1 MQVALFGNPNTGKTS
16 LFNVMTG
23 SYEFIGNWNGVT
35 VEKKVGRLKNHS
47 GSLVDLP
54 GIYTLTPLSK
64 DEAVAS
70 AFLLENTFTS
80 ILNII
85 DASQL
90 ARNLHL
96 TIELLEFGKPV
107 VIGLNMIDV
116 AKHRGLDID
125 AEKLA
130 ERLGVQ
136 VIPIVA
142 RTGRGCR
149 TMTEAFSANHP
160 LASQHFRIDYGE
172 ALETAIDELSRLIT
186 EPALN
191 HRWLAIQYLLGNR
204 TIVERIDANMDKQE
218 AAHSVLQTLE
228 TRLKHENSRLT
239 IPQWIYQKRKSYIEN
254 LLDKVVKKKE
264 QAAKTTFT
272 EKLDAIV
279 TNKYIGIPLFLV
291 IMYVI
296 FHATF
301 NWIGSPISDQLD
313 AFFSGPLTNWAGAAL
328 SWAHVAPFIRDVI
341 LNGIIAGVGGV
352 IVFVPQIFVLFFF
365 ISLIEDSG
373 YMARVALVMDRIMQ
387 AVGLNGKAFIPLV
400 IGFGCNIPGIM
411 AARSIEQPKERLIT
425 VLISP
430 LMSCSARLTV
440 YSLFAAAFF
449 AKYQALVVLSL
460 YVLSIVIAMIMAKIF
475 SFFMKNEHSVFV
487 IELPPYRVPN
497 LRTLLRSTWD
507 KAKGFV
513 RKAATFILGGT
524 VFVWLLSYVGPHG
537 VNVPI
542 SHSFLAIICTALA
555 PLVAPLGFGTWQ
567 AASALIT
574 GFLAKEAVVSSLAVV
589 YHVPHGQTLT
599 GVISQA
605 FTPLQA
611 YSLMVFTLLYIPCM
625 STVPAIKREVG
636 TTRLTLFTI
645 GYCVA
650 LAYIVSFIIYHAGRL
665 MGFQ

>member
-1 MQVALFGNPNTGKTS
+1 MEIALFGNPNTGKTS

-23 SYEFIGNWNGVT
+23 SYEFVGNWNGVT
-35 VEKKVGRLKNHS
+35 VEKKVGRLKNNA

-70 AFLLENTFTS
+70 EFLLNNTFTS
-80 ILNII
+80 VLNII

-90 ARNLHL
+90 RRNLHL

-107 VIGLNMIDV
+107 VVGLNMIDV
-116 AKHRGLDID
+116 AKHRGLEID

-130 ERLGVQ
+130 GYLGVQ

-142 RTGRGCR
+142 RTGQGC
-149 TMTEAFSANHP
+149 SVI
-160 LASQHFRIDYGE
+160 SQTLSDDNKLPCNQFRLDYGKGI
-172 ALETAIDELSRLIT
+172 ETAMNDICSLLTDNT
-186 EPALN
+186 LN
-191 HRWLAIQYLLGNR
+191 KRWLAIQYLLGNR
-204 TIVERIDANMDKQE
+204 TIKNYIDKDIEKE
-218 AAHSVLQTLE
+218 KLFPIIQTLE
-228 TRLKHENSRLT
+228 QEMLKENSRLT
-239 IPQWIYQKRKSYIEN
+239 VPQWIYRKRKRYIED
-254 LLDKVVKKKE
+254 LLKKIISTNKHLT
-264 QAAKTTFT
+264 KTTLT
-272 EKLDAIV
+272 DKLDAIV
-279 TNKYIGIPLFLV
+279 THKFVGIPLFLAV
-291 IMYVI
+291 MYLI

-313 AFFSGPLTNWAGAAL
+313 AFFSGPLTDWVGKALIWAN
-328 SWAHVAPFIRDVI
+328 VVPFIRDVI

-365 ISLIEDSG
+365 ISIIEDSG
-373 YMARVALVMDRIMQ
+373 YMARVALVMDRLMQ

-430 LMSCSARLTV
+430 LMSCSARLAV

-475 SFFMKNEHSVFV
+475 SLFMKNEKSVFV
-487 IELPPYRVPN
+487 VELPPYRLPN
-497 LRTLLRSTWD
+497 LPTLFHSTWD

-513 RKAATFILGGT
+513 KKAATFILGGT
-524 VFVWLLSYVGPHG
+524 IVVWLLSYVGPGG

-542 SHSFLAIICTALA
+542 GRSFLAIVCSALA
-555 PLVAPLGFGTWQ
+555 PIVAPLGFGTWQ
-567 AASALIT
+567 ASSALIT
-574 GFLAKEAVVSSLAVV
+574 GFLAKESVISSLAIA
-589 YHVPHGQTLT
+589 YHVPSGQTLT
-599 GVISQA
+599 GVISHA

-625 STVPAIKREVG
+625 STVPAIHREVG
-636 TTRLTLFTI
+636 TRKLTIFTVS
-645 GYCVA
+645 YCVV
-650 LAYIVSFIIYHAGRL
+650 LAYIVTFIIYHVGLL
-665 MGFQ
+665 MGIQ